1 MAGQR
6 TERLA
11 LLLAPSAPDSLAAWI
26 RRYVTHLETQ
36 HRSVADQRTRRSR
49 LAQFNAWCAERG
61 IERPEQVTHAH
72 VERFQRHLFL
82 YRKANGAPMA
92 VNGQRIALFTLE
104 MFFRWLVRQQV
115 MQSNPAADL
124 ELPRR
129 TDDLREPLTL
139 TEMETVLAL
148 PDLDTP
154 EGLRDRACLELFYAT
169 GIRRVELTNLILS
182 DIDRTRGTLHVRL
195 GKGKKD
201 RFVPVG
207 ERALA
212 WLAKYEREARPA
224 LLAAQ
229 GRANAAG
236 AGCAGAAADPKE
248 RHLFLNQY
256 GQPLS
261 PDGLSWRVR
270 DYFKLAGIEKRG
282 ACHLFRHTMA
292 TAMLDNGADIRH
304 VQEIL
309 GHGQITSTQRYTH
322 VSIARLQAVHA
333 ATHPAAKLE
342 RREREQLADDG

>member
-1 MAGQR
+1 MVGKR
-6 TERLA
+6 TERLR
-11 LLLAPSAPDSLAAWI
+11 LLLAPSDPDGLAAWM
-26 RRYVTHLETQ
+26 RRYLAQLEAQ
-36 HRSVADQRTRRSR
+36 HRSVADVRTRRSR
-49 LAQFNAWCAERG
+49 LAHFLAWAVERG
-61 IERPEQVTHAH
+61 IARPQAVTHAH
-72 VERFQRHLFL
+72 LQRFQRHLFL
-82 YRKANGAPMA
+82 YRKANGQPIA
-92 VNGQRIALFTLE
+92 VNGQRVALFTLE
-104 MFFRWLVRQQV
+104 MFFRWLVRQGV
-115 MQSNPAADL
+115 IASNPAADL

-139 TEMETVLAL
+139 EEMEAVLAL
-148 PDLDTP
+148 PDPDTP

-169 GIRRVELTNLILS
+169 GIRRTELTNLTQS
-182 DIDRTRGTLHVRL
+182 DLDRSRGTLHVRL

-201 RFVPVG
+201 RFVPLG

-212 WLAKYEREARPA
+212 WVTRYERQARPR
-224 LLAAQ
+224 LLS
-229 GRANAAG
+229 
-236 AGCAGAAADPKE
+236 DPRE
-248 RHLFLNQY
+248 RRLFLNQY

-270 DYFKLAGIEKRG
+270 DYFRQAGIEKRG

-333 ATHPAAKLE
+333 ATHPAARLTRSSNPDPE
-342 RREREQLADDG
+342 D

>member
-1 MAGQR
+1 MAGPR

-11 LLLAPSAPDSLAAWI
+11 ALLAPSPPDSLSAWI
-26 RRYVTHLETQ
+26 RRYLQHLETQ
-36 HRSVADQRTRRSR
+36 HRSIADQRTRRSR
-49 LAQFNAWCAERG
+49 LAHLHAWCTERG
-61 IERPEQVTHAH
+61 IERPGQVTHAH
-72 VERFQRHLFL
+72 LQRFQRHLFL

-92 VNGQRIALFTLE
+92 VNGQRIALFTVE
-104 MFFRWLVRQQV
+104 VFFRWLVRQNV
-115 MQSNPAADL
+115 VASNPAADL

-139 TEMETVLAL
+139 AEMEAVLAL
-148 PDLDTP
+148 PDIATA

-169 GIRRVELTNLILS
+169 GIRRVELTNLHQS
-182 DIDRTRGTLHVRL
+182 DLDRTRGTLHVRQ

-201 RFVPVG
+201 RFVPIG

-212 WLAKYEREARPA
+212 WVTKYEREARPE
-224 LLAAQ
+224 LLS
-229 GRANAAG
+229 
-236 AGCAGAAADPKE
+236 DPAE

-256 GQPLS
+256 GHPLS

-270 DYFKLAGIEKRG
+270 DYFKQAGIAKRG

-322 VSIARLQAVHA
+322 VSIARLHAVHA
-333 ATHPAAKLE
+333 ATHPAAKLL
-342 RREREQLADDG
+342 RDPDAADDPGNAA

>member
-1 MAGQR
+1 MVGKR

-11 LLLAPSAPDSLAAWI
+11 LLLAPSAPDSLSAWM
-26 RRYVTHLETQ
+26 RRYVAHLEAL
-36 HRSVADQRTRRSR
+36 HRSVADVRTRRSR
-49 LAQFNAWCAERG
+49 LAHFHAWCHERG
-61 IERPEQVTHAH
+61 IERPQAVTHAH
-72 VERFQRHLFL
+72 LARFQRHLFL
-82 YRKANGAPMA
+82 YRKANGQPIAI
-92 VNGQRIALFTLE
+92 NGQRIALFTLE
-104 MFFRWLVRQQV
+104 MFFRWLVRQGV
-115 MQSNPAADL
+115 IQSNPAADL

-139 TEMETVLAL
+139 EEMEAVLAL
-148 PDLDTP
+148 PDIEQP

-169 GIRRVELTNLILS
+169 GIRRTELANLHQS
-182 DIDRTRGTLHVRL
+182 DLDRTRGTLHVRL

-212 WLAKYEREARPA
+212 WVEKYEREARPV
-224 LLAAQ
+224 LLS
-229 GRANAAG
+229 
-236 AGCAGAAADPKE
+236 DPAEK
-248 RHLFLNQY
+248 HLFLNQY

-270 DYFKLAGIEKRG
+270 DYFTRAGITKRG
-282 ACHLFRHTMA
+282 SCHLFRHTMA

-342 RREREQLADDG
+342 RRQREALEGDGHG

>member
-1 MAGQR
+1 MAGRR

-49 LAQFNAWCAERG
+49 LAHFYAWCIERG
-61 IERPEQVTHAH
+61 IERPQEVTHAH

-104 MFFRWLVRQQV
+104 MFFRWLVRQGV

-129 TDDLREPLTL
+129 TEDLREPLTL
-139 TEMETVLAL
+139 AEMETVLAL
-148 PDLDTP
+148 PDLQTP

-169 GIRRVELTNLILS
+169 GIRRVELANLIRS
-182 DIDRTRGTLHVRL
+182 DIDHQRGTLHVRL

-207 ERALA
+207 ERGLA
-212 WLAKYEREARPA
+212 WIDKYEREARPV
-224 LLAAQ
+224 LLS
-229 GRANAAG
+229 
-236 AGCAGAAADPKE
+236 DPNE

-309 GHGQITSTQRYTH
+309 GHAQITSTQRYTH
-322 VSIARLQAVHA
+322 VSIARLHAVHA
-333 ATHPAAKLE
+333 ATHPAARLE
-342 RREREQLADDG
+342 RREREQLADEG

>member
-1 MAGQR
+1 MAGKR

-26 RRYVTHLETQ
+26 RRYLTHLETL

-49 LAQFNAWCAERG
+49 LAQFHAWCVERS
-61 IERPEQVTHAH
+61 IERPQEVTHAH

-82 YRKANGAPMA
+82 YRKASGAPMA
-92 VNGQRIALFTLE
+92 VNGQRIALFTVE
-104 MFFRWLVRQQV
+104 MFFRWLVRQNV
-115 MQSNPAADL
+115 ITSNPAADL

-139 TEMETVLAL
+139 IEMEAVLAL
-148 PDLDTP
+148 PDLEQP

-169 GIRRVELTNLILS
+169 GIRRTELANLIQS
-182 DIDRTRGTLHVRL
+182 DLDRTRGTLHVRL

-207 ERALA
+207 ERAMA
-212 WLAKYEREARPA
+212 WVAKYEREARPV
-224 LLAAQ
+224 LLS
-229 GRANAAG
+229 
-236 AGCAGAAADPKE
+236 DPSIK
-248 RHLFLNQY
+248 HVFLNQY

-270 DYFKLAGIEKRG
+270 DYFKQAGIAKRG

-333 ATHPAAKLE
+333 ATHPAVKLT
-342 RREREQLADDG
+342 RDPDASA

>member
-1 MAGQR
+1 MAGKRTQR
-6 TERLA
+6 LSR
-11 LLLAPSAPDSLAAWI
+11 LLAPSDPDGLAAWM
-26 RRYVTHLETQ
+26 RRYLAQLEAQ
-36 HRSVADQRTRRSR
+36 HRSIADVRTRRSR
-49 LAQFNAWCAERG
+49 LAHFLEWSMERG
-61 IERPEQVTHAH
+61 IERPQDVTHAH
-72 VERFQRHLFL
+72 LQRFQRHLFL
-82 YRKANGAPMA
+82 YRKANGAPIA
-92 VNGQRIALFTLE
+92 VNGQRVALFTLE
-104 MFFRWLVRQQV
+104 MFFRWLVRQRV
-115 MQSNPAADL
+115 IASNPAADL

-139 TEMETVLAL
+139 EEMETVLAL
-148 PDLDTP
+148 PDIEAA

-169 GIRRVELTNLILS
+169 GIRRTELANLTVTDL
-182 DIDRTRGTLHVRL
+182 DRSRGTLHVRL

-212 WLAKYEREARPA
+212 WVGKYEREARPR
-224 LLAAQ
+224 LLS
-229 GRANAAG
+229 
-236 AGCAGAAADPKE
+236 DPRE
-248 RHLFLNQY
+248 RRLFLNQY

-270 DYFKLAGIEKRG
+270 DYFKQAGIEKRG

-333 ATHPAAKLE
+333 ATHPAAKLL
-342 RREREQLADDG
+342 REGDVPD

>member
-1 MAGQR
+1 MAGKR

-11 LLLAPSAPDSLAAWI
+11 LLLAPSAPDTLAAWI

-49 LAQFNAWCAERG
+49 LAHFHGWCHERG
-61 IERPEQVTHAH
+61 VERPQEVTHAYL
-72 VERFQRHLFL
+72 ERFQRHLFL
-82 YRKANGAPMA
+82 YRKASGAPMA
-92 VNGQRIALFTLE
+92 INGQRIALFTIE
-104 MFFRWLVRQQV
+104 MFFRWLVRQKV
-115 MQSNPAADL
+115 VASNPAADL
-124 ELPRR
+124 ELPKR
-129 TDDLREPLTL
+129 TEDLREPLTL
-139 TEMETVLAL
+139 EEMETVLAL
-148 PDLDTP
+148 PDIETP

-169 GIRRVELTNLILS
+169 GIRRTELANLHQS
-182 DIDRTRGTLHVRL
+182 DLDRTRGTLHVRL

-212 WLAKYEREARPA
+212 WIGKYEREARPG
-224 LLAAQ
+224 LLS
-229 GRANAAG
+229 
-236 AGCAGAAADPKE
+236 DPSVK
-248 RHLFLNQY
+248 HLFLNQY

-270 DYFKLAGIEKRG
+270 DYFQQAGIEKRG

-304 VQEIL
+304 VQEML

-322 VSIARLQAVHA
+322 VSIARLHAVHA

-342 RREREQLADDG
+342 RRERDTFGEDG

>member
-1 MAGQR
+1 MAGLR
-6 TERLA
+6 TERLQA
-11 LLLAPSAPDSLAAWI
+11 LLAPSAPDSLAAWM
-26 RRYVTHLETQ
+26 RRYLQHLETQ

-49 LAQFNAWCAERG
+49 LAHFHAWCTERG
-61 IERPEQVTHAH
+61 IERPQDIAHAH
-72 VERFQRHLFL
+72 LQRFQRHLFL
-82 YRKANGAPMA
+82 YRKANGAPLA

-104 MFFRWLVRQQV
+104 MFFRWLVWQRV
-115 MQSNPAADL
+115 LGSNPAADL

-139 TEMETVLAL
+139 EEMETVLAL
-148 PDLDTP
+148 PNLDTP
-154 EGLRDRACLELFYAT
+154 DGLRDRACLELFYAT
-169 GIRRVELTNLILS
+169 GLRRVELTNLHQADL
-182 DIDRTRGTLHVRL
+182 DRTRGTLHVRL

-212 WLAKYEREARPA
+212 WVTKYEREARGE
-224 LLAAQ
+224 LLS
-229 GRANAAG
+229 
-236 AGCAGAAADPKE
+236 DPSVK
-248 RHLFLNQY
+248 HLFLNQY

-270 DYFKLAGIEKRG
+270 DYFKQARIEKRG

-322 VSIARLQAVHA
+322 VSIARLKAVHD

-342 RREREQLADDG
+342 RRQREQLELDD